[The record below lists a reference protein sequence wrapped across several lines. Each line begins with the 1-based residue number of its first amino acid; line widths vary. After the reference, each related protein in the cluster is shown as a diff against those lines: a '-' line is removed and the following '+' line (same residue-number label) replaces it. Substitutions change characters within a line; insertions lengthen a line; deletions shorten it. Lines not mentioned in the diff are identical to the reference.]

1 MRIPRYARRI
11 GFPLLAAAMC
21 LRVLGDV
28 SYYSEPSPMAF
39 PDAMPQ
45 TILWAWEEPEDLRAA
60 DSTKIGVAYLD
71 RTLLL
76 GTASRPTTVPR
87 HQPLEIP
94 RTMAVMAVVR
104 IDTQPGFRDTI
115 VLRQQTADALAD
127 VSHQPGLRALQV
139 DFDATCSERSFYA
152 AVLRDLRPQM
162 PTGMPL
168 SITALVSWCSVDP
181 SLGPQQDWLASLPIN
196 EAVPMFFRLGG
207 HAGPNEDKTSIPV
220 REPLCRS
227 SVGISTDESWPHL
240 RAAGRVYLFAPRPWL
255 TEQVT
260 AAAALPEGARP
271 AVLRVPNRG
280 VGDLRA
286 TSNPAHLS
294 ERADSSEQRIFAE
307 GRP

>member
-1 MRIPRYARRI
+1 
-11 GFPLLAAAMC
+11 MC
-21 LRVLGDV
+21 LRTLGDV
-28 SYYSEPSPMAF
+28 DTLPAPSQMAF
-39 PDAMPQ
+39 PGAMPQ

-76 GTASRPTTVPR
+76 GNVSRPTTVPR

-94 RTMAVMAVVR
+94 RSMAVMAVVR

-115 VLRQQTADALAD
+115 ALRQQTAGALAE
-127 VSHQPGLRALQV
+127 VSHQPGLHALQV
-139 DFDATCSERSFYA
+139 DFDATRSERSFYA
-152 AVLRDLRPQM
+152 AVLRELRPQM
-162 PTGMPL
+162 PASMPL

-181 SLGPQQDWLASLPIN
+181 SLDPQQDWLASLPIN

-207 HAGPNEDKTSIPV
+207 HAGPYEDKTWIPV

-227 SVGISTDESWPHL
+227 SVGISTDESWPEVS
-240 RAAGRVYLFAPRPWL
+240 ATGRVYLFAPKPWL
-255 TEQVT
+255 PEQLT
-260 AAAALPEGARP
+260 AAAALPKGARP

-286 TSNPAHLS
+286 MSNPAHLRKS
-294 ERADSSEQRIFAE
+294 ADSSEQPIFAE
-307 GRP
+307 GQP